1 MVSRVFLSVVV
12 LFLAMTGEA
21 FSEPKRV
28 LLLHSFGRDFA
39 PWSEYARTFREELN
53 RQSSD
58 PIDLYEASLATA
70 RFPDEEEGP
79 FVEYLRALFT
89 KHRLDL
95 VVAIGSPAVG
105 FVQRHRQELFPSTP
119 AVYTGVEQ
127 RRVSYAALTTND
139 AVIAINN
146 DFAAVVEN
154 ILQVLPETTD
164 IIVVIGNSPIE
175 RFWAEQLRIAF
186 RPFEKRVT
194 FTWFNE
200 LSFEEML
207 KRAATLPR
215 RSAIFFALLSV
226 DAAGVPH
233 EAGKALDR
241 LYAIADV
248 PIFSESSVFFG
259 RGIVGGPLNS
269 ISALSREA
277 ASVSV
282 RVLAGETPG
291 DIKTAPIGFSAPKY
305 DWRELQR
312 WEISENRLPAGSD
325 VDFRVPGIWE
335 QYRSQVTVGL
345 AVLLLQAVAISWLLF
360 ERSRRRI
367 AEEEASNRRREVVR
381 LNRVVTANVLSS
393 SIAHE
398 LNQPL
403 GAILS
408 NTEAAQ
414 IMLKSNP
421 PDLAQ
426 IGEILGD
433 IVRDEQRAS
442 EIIVGLRN
450 LLNNR
455 TAADLQHFDLNET
468 VQEVVRI
475 VTPEAAR
482 RKILLSADCTSD
494 ALPVRSDPIHLQQ
507 VIINLA
513 MNGMDA
519 MEDCKEGPRKLEIQT
534 QQNAESGMAEV
545 AVSDSGKG
553 IPDQDLTSVFDAF
566 FTTKPHG
573 TGLGLPI
580 ARTIIQT
587 YGGTIWAE
595 NRNNSAT
602 FCFKLPLVSP
612 ESESIGRV

>member
-1 MVSRVFLSVVV
+1 MATRAFLSV
-12 LFLAMTGEA
+12 LALLLAMTGEA

-39 PWSEYARTFREELN
+39 PWSEYARTFRDELN
-53 RQSSD
+53 QQSPD

-79 FVEYLRALFT
+79 FVEYLRVLFA
-89 KHRLDL
+89 KRRLDL

-105 FVQRHRQELFPSTP
+105 FIQRHRQELFPSIP
-119 AVYTGVEQ
+119 AVYTGVER
-127 RRVSYAALTTND
+127 RRVSYATLTAND
-139 AVIAINN
+139 AVVAINN

-154 ILQVLPETTD
+154 ILHLLPETPD
-164 IIVVIGNSPIE
+164 IVVVIGNSPIE
-175 RFWAEQLRIAF
+175 KFWTEQLRIAF
-186 RPFEKRVT
+186 RPFEKRVK
-194 FTWFNE
+194 FTWFND

-241 LYAIADV
+241 LCAVADV
-248 PIFSESSVFFG
+248 PVFSESSVFFG

-269 ISALSREA
+269 ITALSREA

-282 RVLAGETPG
+282 RIMGGESPG
-291 DIKTAPIGFSAPKY
+291 SIKTTPIGFSAPRY

-312 WEISENRLPAGSD
+312 WNISENQLPVGSE
-325 VDFRVPGIWE
+325 VVFRVPGMWE

-345 AVLLLQAVAISWLLF
+345 AVLLLQAVVISWLLF
-360 ERSRRRI
+360 ERSRRRK
-367 AEEEASNRRREVVR
+367 AEEEAGLRRREVVR

-414 IMLKSNP
+414 ILLKSNP
-421 PDLAQ
+421 PDLTQ
-426 IGEILGD
+426 IGDILGD

-455 TAADLQHFDLNET
+455 NETDLQYFDLNDT

-475 VTPEAAR
+475 VAPEAAR
-482 RKILLSADCTSD
+482 RKIALTTECTPD

-507 VIINLA
+507 VMLNLA

-519 MEDCKEGPRKLEIQT
+519 MEGCEAGTRNLKIRT
-534 QQNAESGMAEV
+534 QQNPESGTVEV
-545 AVSDSGKG
+545 TVADSGKG
-553 IPDQDLTSVFDAF
+553 IPEENLTSIFDAF
-566 FTTKPHG
+566 FTTKPQG

-595 NRNNSAT
+595 NRDRSAV
-602 FCFKLPLVSP
+602 FSFRLPLAKVVA
-612 ESESIGRV
+612 G